1 MPEKKKSFEFT
12 GWYRQG
18 NPGTETVGSWLL
30 LTPSQWWVG
39 MRGLPSWRLALGGTE
54 KGSVPPQK
62 KPVYW
67 RLSLESGDSQMAKRK
82 SCMPLLSLSVPI
94 SRPVTVTRKAR
105 REGYTRNHSQT
116 SSRDQGSCGVPG
128 ATWSSKARTK
138 APSPPPDADKVTF
151 LAHLANERDAFCSR
165 PWV

>member
-12 GWYRQG
+12 GWYCQG
-18 NPGTETVGSWLL
+18 NPGTETVGSWLF

-67 RLSLESGDSQMAKRK
+67 RLSLESGDSQMGKRK
-82 SCMPLLSLSVPI
+82 SCMPLTSLSVPM

-105 REGYTRNHSQT
+105 N
-116 SSRDQGSCGVPG
+116 SRDQGGCGVPG
-128 ATWSSKARTK
+128 ATWSSRARTK
-138 APSPPPDADKVTF
+138 APSPLPDVGKVTF